1 MTLDELQ
8 AKGRWTIRVL
18 IADDHAPT
26 LVGIR
31 EALENAG
38 MQVVAQVTNGPDAVL
53 AAVRTTPD
61 VVLLDVDMAGGGIQA
76 AGQIV
81 REVPG
86 TAVVMLSDDARDQDL
101 FAALRVGARGFLLKD
116 TDPDRLPFALEG
128 VMKGEA
134 ALPRTLM
141 ARLIDEFRGPLTGPT
156 GQRLSERE
164 QEVLQLMAGDLST
177 RQMADRLGIS
187 AVTVR
192 RHVSALVK
200 KLGVA
205 DRAAAVAPRSGS
217 ATGAK
222 ARPSVSSRP
231 SRSTSVT

>member
-8 AKGRWTIRVL
+8 ARWTIRVL

-61 VVLLDVDMAGGGIQA
+61 VVLLDVDMAGGGIEA

-101 FAALRVGARGFLLKD
+101 FAALKAGARGFLLKD

-164 QEVLQLMAGDLST
+164 QEVLQLMADDLST
-177 RQMADRLGIS
+177 GQMADRLAIS

-205 DRAAAVAPRSGS
+205 DRAAAVAQRSGS

-222 ARPSVSSRP
+222 ARSSVSSRP
-231 SRSTSVT
+231 SGSTSVT